1 MTDYVTAPPLERVL
15 PVTKGCDR
23 VFTVQRVDTDGDPIN
38 FDAGT
43 TVYIWIDID
52 KANPTKVDAVVS
64 GPNALVSLESTVCD
78 QVRTG
83 TRWRVV
89 VDYGALELPLL
100 VGRFERRDG

>member
-1 MTDYVTAPPLERVL
+1 MAEYVAAPPIERLL

-23 VFTVQRVDTDGDPIN
+23 AFTVQRVDTDGDPVN
-38 FDAGT
+38 YQAGT
-43 TVYIWIDID
+43 TVYMWIDID
-52 KANPTKVDAVVS
+52 RDNPTKVDAVVN
-64 GPNALVSLESTVCD
+64 GPNALLTIESTVAD

-89 VDYGALELPLL
+89 VDYGSLELPLI